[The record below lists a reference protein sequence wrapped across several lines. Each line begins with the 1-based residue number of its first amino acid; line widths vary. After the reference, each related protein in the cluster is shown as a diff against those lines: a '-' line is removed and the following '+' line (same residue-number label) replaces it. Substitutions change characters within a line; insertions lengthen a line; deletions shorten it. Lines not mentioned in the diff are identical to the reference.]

1 MRLTVRHSTVY
12 SYAPA
17 VPAVTMRLK
26 LFPGQFEGQVPVSWR
41 VSVNGTEVRPE
52 LTDSWGDKVC
62 TVFARGEIDRLE
74 VLAEGTVE
82 TADHAG
88 VLRGH
93 RSALRPAVCLR
104 STPHTEADAA
114 IRALAH
120 EAAGVE
126 GPLLDRAHRLQDAVS
141 ERIAYRPGATDPATT
156 AAAALKAGEGVCQD
170 HAHVLIAAARSLG
183 WPARYV
189 FGYYLPDQEAEGP
202 IASHAWAELWIEGL
216 GWVGF
221 DPTHDLC
228 PTDAYIRVASGLDAY
243 DAAPIRGHAD
253 GLAEESLA
261 VAVTVTPE
269 QGAGQAQ
276 SQTQRQGAVG
286 PARPD

>member
-12 SYAPA
+12 TYAPA

-26 LFPGQFEGQVPVSWR
+26 LFPSQFEGQVPSGWCVT
-41 VSVNGTEVRPE
+41 VNDTEVRPE
-52 LTDSWGDKVC
+52 LTDSWGDKVA
-62 TVFARGEIDRLE
+62 TVFARGGIERLE

-82 TADHAG
+82 TVDRAG

-93 RSALRPAVCLR
+93 RAAVRPAVCLR
-104 STPHTEADAA
+104 TTPHTEADAA
-114 IRALAH
+114 IRAMAH
-120 EAAGVE
+120 EATAGD
-126 GPLLDRAHRLQDAVS
+126 GPLLDQAHRLQDAVS
-141 ERIAYRPGATDPATT
+141 ERIEYRPGATDPATT
-156 AAAALKAGEGVCQD
+156 AAAALKAGAGVCQD

-189 FGYYLPDQEAEGP
+189 FGYYLPDRELADP
-202 IASHAWAELWIEGL
+202 IATHAWAELWIEGL

-228 PTDAYIRVASGLDAY
+228 PTDAYIRVASGLDAF

-253 GLAEESLA
+253 GLAEESLE

-269 QGAGQAQ
+269 QAQ
-276 SQTQRQGAVG
+276 KQQ
-286 PARPD
+286 